1 MPYNMLGNK
10 ETKKPNNQE
19 YFLIDAY
26 NRRRMNMSTT
36 VAMKGNTIM
45 EKKIV
50 SISSKRQITIPQKFF
65 ALLGF
70 DTEAECVVRG
80 NELIIRPAKTNAG
93 GEFAEYILADLI
105 AQGLSGNE
113 LLTEFRKKQAKVRP
127 AVEAM
132 IADAD
137 EVATGNGDYST
148 YDDIFNSEDDE

>member
-1 MPYNMLGNK
+1 
-10 ETKKPNNQE
+10 
-19 YFLIDAY
+19 
-26 NRRRMNMSTT
+26 MSTT
-36 VAMKGNTIM
+36 VATKGNAIM

-80 NELIIRPAKTNAG
+80 NELVIRPAKTNVG

-113 LLTEFRKKQAKVRP
+113 LLTEFRKKQTKVRP

-137 EVATGNGDYST
+137 EVAMDNGEYST

>member
-1 MPYNMLGNK
+1 
-10 ETKKPNNQE
+10 
-19 YFLIDAY
+19 
-26 NRRRMNMSTT
+26 MSTT
-36 VAMKGNTIM
+36 LAVKGNIAM

-65 ALLGF
+65 TLLGF
-70 DTEAECVVRG
+70 NTEAECVVRG
-80 NELIIRPAKTNAG
+80 NELVIRPAKREAG

-113 LLTEFRKKQAKVRP
+113 LLKAFKDKQAKVRP

-137 EVATGNGDYST
+137 KVATGNGKFST
-148 YDDIFNSEDDE
+148 YDDVFNSEDDE